1 MKPIPLIDDET
12 FVYVNEKSLILQ
24 EYQELDL
31 GEDFLEVDVADESE
45 VKPYDEI

>member
-1 MKPIPLIDDET
+1 MKPLPLIDDET

-31 GEDFLEVDVADESE
+31 GEDFLEVDVADEIE